1 MFDIMRA
8 EISGGE
14 HMENIVNRQIEMI
27 SVCAA
32 DGALTP
38 IRFRMEDGEHM
49 LRTVPIRQVVCSRP
63 ISYAGVEAIQYL
75 CKTQLG
81 QQEALLELRYT
92 VRTHRWTL
100 FRAVPEAHV
109 RRAEERRACHHAPAD
124 REGGSPAG
132 RGKVREDL
140 SGRVDAARF
149 VAPRHAARATRDT
162 AVYGHGTQFTA
173 LRSFGES

>member
-1 MFDIMRA
+1 
-8 EISGGE
+8 
-14 HMENIVNRQIEMI
+14 MEDIVNRQIEMI

-81 QQEALLELRYT
+81 QQEALLELRN
-92 VRTHRWTL
+92 
-100 FRAVPEAHV
+100 
-109 RRAEERRACHHAPAD
+109 
-124 REGGSPAG
+124 
-132 RGKVREDL
+132 
-140 SGRVDAARF
+140 
-149 VAPRHAARATRDT
+149 
-162 AVYGHGTQFTA
+162 YG
-173 LRSFGES
+173 

>member
-1 MFDIMRA
+1 
-8 EISGGE
+8 
-14 HMENIVNRQIEMI
+14 MENIVNRQIEMI

-81 QQEALLELRYT
+81 QQEAVKMPSSPRNRSRSSRPSNT
-92 VRTHRWTL
+92 SMSTMRPPQWGHVSSRARPMRTGDFSL
-100 FRAVPEAHV
+100 VVPLTI
-109 RRAEERRACHHAPAD
+109 
-124 REGGSPAG
+124 G
-132 RGKVREDL
+132 
-140 SGRVDAARF
+140 
-149 VAPRHAARATRDT
+149 
-162 AVYGHGTQFTA
+162 
-173 LRSFGES
+173 

>member
-1 MFDIMRA
+1 
-8 EISGGE
+8 
-14 HMENIVNRQIEMI
+14 MEDIVNRQIEMI

-75 CKTQLG
+75 CKTQL
-81 QQEALLELRYT
+81 RYT

-100 FRAVPEAHV
+100 FRV
-109 RRAEERRACHHAPAD
+109 
-124 REGGSPAG
+124 
-132 RGKVREDL
+132 
-140 SGRVDAARF
+140 
-149 VAPRHAARATRDT
+149 
-162 AVYGHGTQFTA
+162 VYGCPG
-173 LRSFGES
+173 

>member
-1 MFDIMRA
+1 
-8 EISGGE
+8 
-14 HMENIVNRQIEMI
+14 MENIVNRQIEMI

-49 LRTVPIRQVVCSRP
+49 LRIVPIRQVVCSRP

-100 FRAVPEAHV
+100 FRV
-109 RRAEERRACHHAPAD
+109 
-124 REGGSPAG
+124 
-132 RGKVREDL
+132 
-140 SGRVDAARF
+140 
-149 VAPRHAARATRDT
+149 
-162 AVYGHGTQFTA
+162 VYGCPG
-173 LRSFGES
+173 